1 MKRNP
6 ILRNSKRILVIAS
19 GDLGTVALSL
29 AAIEAI
35 RDYHQHAHIVL
46 LSEPLC
52 ARLLA
57 DCPYFDELVVN
68 WRFETFREDLDNRSK
83 LQSAKFDA
91 VYDLSC
97 TQETEQIFKR
107 FWPQKPLWSGTAT
120 NCSHPHI
127 DMGRNKMHL
136 LDRQAEQLWLCGI
149 GPEEGY
155 PLGAS
160 PLPNFDWVFN
170 KIAADGL
177 GPHQHGIDFPY
188 AILLPES
195 PIKGNPSPWPNSRF
209 IELGNT
215 LLDSGIRSIVAGDPS
230 IINNGNEIRANV
242 ANSLDLVA
250 RLDLF
255 EFIAFAR
262 KAKLIVG
269 SDGALNVIAG
279 IIGAPTIS
287 IINPNGTNIRQVAP
301 RGPLTVS
308 LVSRD
313 FKEIKTEQVL
323 AAARAVM

>member
-6 ILRNSKRILVIAS
+6 ILRNSKKILVIAT
-19 GDLGTVALSL
+19 GDLGSIALSL

-46 LSEPLC
+46 MSEPEC
-52 ARLLA
+52 ARFLN

-68 WRFETFREDLDNRSK
+68 WRYDNFREDLDNRSK
-83 LQSAKFDA
+83 LQAAKFDA

-97 TQETEQIFKR
+97 TQETAHMFKR
-107 FWPQKPLWSGTAT
+107 FWPQKPLWSGVAN

-127 DMGRNKMHL
+127 DFGRNKMHL

-149 GPEEGY
+149 GPSEGY

-160 PLPNFDWVFN
+160 PLPNFDWVYE
-170 KIAADGL
+170 KIAKDGC

-188 AILLPES
+188 AILLPETS
-195 PIKGNPSPWPNSRF
+195 NRANSSPWPNQRF
-209 IELGNT
+209 IELGNS
-215 LLDSGIRSIVAGDPS
+215 LLSTGIRSIIAGDPS
-230 IINNGNEIRANV
+230 AISNGNEIRANIP
-242 ANSLDLVA
+242 NSLDMVA

-255 EFIAFAR
+255 EFMAFA
-262 KAKLIVG
+262 KSAKLIVG
-269 SDGALNVIAG
+269 SDGALNVISG

-287 IINPNGTNIRQVAP
+287 IINPNSANIRQVAP

-313 FKEIKTEQVL
+313 FKEIKTDQVL